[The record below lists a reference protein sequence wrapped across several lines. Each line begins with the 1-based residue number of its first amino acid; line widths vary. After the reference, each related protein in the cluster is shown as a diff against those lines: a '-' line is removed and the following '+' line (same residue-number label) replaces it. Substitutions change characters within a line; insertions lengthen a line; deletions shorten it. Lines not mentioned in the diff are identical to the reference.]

1 MKGSKVHLQIPRW
14 NLALR
19 AKPLK
24 AGVSTGEGVSY
35 PPTVSADLVDE
46 RGWRAFGD
54 HIWPSE
60 MPVDPAGVLA

>member
-46 RGWRAFGD
+46 MGWRAFGD
-54 HIWPSE
+54 HIW
-60 MPVDPAGVLA
+60 